1 MSPRSRLSKVHVESR
16 LLVLASALGS
26 VSVLVSVLLHSF
38 LAADFAQPKKQAADY
53 MARDTQILLQG
64 TLSDPN
70 ERACASDNMRA
81 RSRNDKRNFTH

>member
-1 MSPRSRLSKVHVESR
+1 MGPRSRLSKVHVESK

-26 VSVLVSVLLHSF
+26 VSVLLHSF

-53 MARDTQILLQG
+53 MARDTQTLLQG

-81 RSRNDKRNFTH
+81 RSRNDKHNFTH